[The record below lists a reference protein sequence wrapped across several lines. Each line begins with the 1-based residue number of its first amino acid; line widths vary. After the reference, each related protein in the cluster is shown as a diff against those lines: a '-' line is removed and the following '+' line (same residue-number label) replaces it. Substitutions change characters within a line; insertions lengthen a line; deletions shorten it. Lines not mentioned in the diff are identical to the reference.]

1 MLYPNRVR
9 DLSVE
14 LDRYVKRRKGKER
27 ASPEAFM
34 MTEADIAAYIGCKIE
49 TARKFLNGTPRI
61 CLDRQRIYMIPD
73 VAKRLYQLEID
84 AAENDTK
91 SHILQLVNED
101 PKRERIREIRE
112 NLECRIAA
120 LKSHKNNEENQT
132 GPAMLTVSDLVAI
145 MKRSNQTISNMVN
158 GLPRIQ
164 SGKNIYYHIR
174 DVAKRLA
181 QLEMEAAS

>member
-14 LDRYVKRRKGKER
+14 LDRHVKRRKGKER

-49 TARKFLNGTPRI
+49 TARKFLSGTPRI
-61 CLDRQRIYMIPD
+61 CLNRQRIYMITD
-73 VAKRLYQLEID
+73 VAKRFYQLETD
-84 AAENDTK
+84 ADANDKK
-91 SHILQLVNED
+91 SYILQLGNEN
-101 PKRERIREIRE
+101 PRPERIREIRE
-112 NLECRIAA
+112 NLEYQVAA
-120 LKSHKNNEENQT
+120 LKFYKSGEKEQV
-132 GPAMLTVSDLVAI
+132 GPEMLTVSDLVAI
-145 MKRSNQTISNMVN
+145 MNRSNQTVFRMVY
-158 GLPRIQ
+158 GLPHIR

-174 DVAKRLA
+174 DVATRLA